1 MPIFEPKIKNFF
13 NSNILNTD
21 KNKKQ
26 DQLPVVNDINKQLK

>member
-1 MPIFEPKIKNFF
+1 MPSFEPKINNFF